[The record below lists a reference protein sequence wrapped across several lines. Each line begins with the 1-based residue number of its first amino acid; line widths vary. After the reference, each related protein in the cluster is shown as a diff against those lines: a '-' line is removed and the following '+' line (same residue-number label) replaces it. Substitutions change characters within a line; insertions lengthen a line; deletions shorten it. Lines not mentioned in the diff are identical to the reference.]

1 MINYLP
7 KLYFLKA
14 AQTYF
19 SQSLLIILQQY
30 NNNNDTLNSLEW
42 LSESMKSYF
51 SFMDIQRRCL
61 LLSLRIA
68 AADELR
74 QEWSPQA
81 LAYPPK
87 NFPFLL

>member
-1 MINYLP
+1 MINSLP

-30 NNNNDTLNSLEW
+30 NNDTLNSLEW
-42 LSESMKSYF
+42 LSEPMKSYF
-51 SFMDIQRRCL
+51 SFMDIQRRFL

>member
-1 MINYLP
+1 MERI
-7 KLYFLKA
+7 
-14 AQTYF
+14 
-19 SQSLLIILQQY
+19 S
-30 NNNNDTLNSLEW
+30 D
-42 LSESMKSYF
+42 F
-51 SFMDIQRRCL
+51 SFMHTQRRFL
-61 LLSLRIA
+61 LPFLKRA